1 MAITTHSDTASILN
15 VCHTAIDFTVPDGAC
30 DCHVHVFG
38 PRDLYPYWE
47 GRKFTPGPASA
58 DELIEH
64 QKVLHLQRVVIVQPS
79 AYGSDNRCMLDAM
92 KHLGESVRGVVV
104 IDKATSPAELAS
116 MYASGVRGD
125 RKSTRLNSSH
135 QCATRKP
142 STACTKK
149 KN

>member
-1 MAITTHSDTASILN
+1 MRISDWSSD
-15 VCHTAIDFTVPDGAC
+15 VCSS
-30 DCHVHVFG
+30 
-38 PRDLYPYWE
+38 DL
-47 GRKFTPGPASA
+47 KFTPGPASA

-116 MYASGVRGD
+116 MYASGVRGV
-125 RKSTRLNSSH
+125 RVNLETWSH
-135 QCATRKP
+135 NDPVVAREKLEIG
-142 STACTKK
+142 
-149 KN
+149 